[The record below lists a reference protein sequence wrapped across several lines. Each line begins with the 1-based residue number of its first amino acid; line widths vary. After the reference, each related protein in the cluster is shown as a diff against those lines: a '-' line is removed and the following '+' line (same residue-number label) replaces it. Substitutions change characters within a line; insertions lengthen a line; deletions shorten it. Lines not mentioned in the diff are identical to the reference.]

1 VQELLKSLRMNKK
14 SKRKLTAAFMIGYF
28 TSLLK
33 CEMAEEEQSIHY
45 SNFLIMA
52 LNTEIFS
59 TMSDLHKD
67 IFGESFP
74 RISSIENIDDLK
86 VTLFGLNEMI
96 SEKIQ
101 RGGES
106 FLEISFFCGGFLGLA
121 ESSDDFFSEKQ
132 KLGVIIFHLLNLLE
146 VNLCWNEL
154 EKIIND
160 LTSEEIQLR
169 RNSRDQLFSMICGS
183 HTKHETIYEF
193 QNLFE
198 NNSSVQHFAFA

>member
-1 VQELLKSLRMNKK
+1 MTIK
-14 SKRKLTAAFMIGYF
+14 SKRKITSAFMIGYF

-33 CEMAEEEQSIHY
+33 NEMTDEETESNHDQ
-45 SNFLIMA
+45 NFLIMA
-52 LNTEIFS
+52 LNTQIFT

-67 IFGESFP
+67 IFGEEFP
-74 RISSIENIDDLK
+74 RVKFIECIDDLK
-86 VTLFGLNEMI
+86 VTLCDLNEMI

-106 FLEISFFCGGFLGLA
+106 FLEISFLCGGFLGLTEA
-121 ESSDDFFSEKQ
+121 TDSLPHEIQ
-132 KLGVIIFHLLNLLE
+132 KLEIIVYHLLNKLD
-146 VNLCWNEL
+146 VNLCWNDL

-160 LTSEEIQLR
+160 LTSGEIQLR

-183 HTKHETIYEF
+183 HTKHQTIYEF

-198 NNSSVQHFAFA
+198 RNSSVQHFAFA